1 MTIYTN
7 QALFKGVNKRAQ
19 VVPNLY
25 TNQTSLKGEK
35 KEAWDVPKLSADIC
49 FISRRHHC
57 LNFIVAVFLSFAD
70 TDHLPIRR

>member
-7 QALFKGVNKRAQ
+7 QALFKGVNKRAV

-35 KEAWDVPKLSADIC
+35 KEAWDVSRFKRLLQSLHLRSLLS
-49 FISRRHHC
+49 C
-57 LNFIVAVFLSFAD
+57 L
-70 TDHLPIRR
+70 P